1 MTSDGRGLVLA
12 AIEHLLVD
20 CFDVGV
26 PDWENATLPAY
37 LEALAAWLRD
47 SDGFYSNQGRE
58 VPDGWRVMADALQ
71 AATNYE

>member
-1 MTSDGRGLVLA
+1 MTSDERGVVLA

-20 CFDVGV
+20 CHDAQV

-47 SDGFYSNQGRE
+47 SDGFYANQGRE
-58 VPDGWRVMADALQ
+58 VPDGWHVMADALQ
-71 AATNYE
+71 AATIYE